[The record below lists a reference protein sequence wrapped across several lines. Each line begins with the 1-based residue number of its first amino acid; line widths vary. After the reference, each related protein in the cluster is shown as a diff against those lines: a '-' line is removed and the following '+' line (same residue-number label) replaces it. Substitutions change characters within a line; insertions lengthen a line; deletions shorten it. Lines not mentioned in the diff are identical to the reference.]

1 MFTIGGLL
9 KLLGDLA
16 ALVGPL
22 SISQIV
28 EYIDKQ
34 NATIVIGENNLIVE
48 SNGNFTQTYR
58 IEDKN
63 MRIYY
68 PSWIEFISNGWIIGV
83 FVLLSSLAQGTLS
96 QASTH
101 IVNMVGIHLKTSIQ
115 GLVYR
120 KTLLLSSSCF
130 FGGNKI
136 DEDNSKGGG
145 GGFNEDGEELKE
157 KKKTI
162 RETSADAGSITN
174 LMSEDSF
181 NVMSFFWIAH
191 YVWAIPLKVITIC

>member
-1 MFTIGGLL
+1 MFTIGGIL
-9 KLLGDLA
+9 KLLGDLT

-34 NATIVIGENNLIVE
+34 NATTVIGDKNLIVV
-48 SNGNFTQTYR
+48 SNGNFTTTYR

-68 PSWIEFISNGWIIGV
+68 PSWTEFISNGWIIGV

-145 GGFNEDGEELKE
+145 CNEDGEQLKE
-157 KKKTI
+157 KLKTI